1 MFLFSR
7 VVTLKGGPRK
17 IIPIAT
23 TITNHVNSHAP
34 IGSSCWSAT
43 FGYPLGTLI
52 WSNRVESKSSFAA
65 ATASLL
71 ADPGY
76 LDLAEQAEAM
86 SVGPAQDYLR
96 EIVHGT
102 PAAPPALGSVVLQ
115 TTATAVIDR
124 MSDAVAWS
132 VEIAQHVE
140 GVTGYPVYVTID
152 VFGQMGTIGWLGIT
166 PDLVASDTAR
176 SKVGADSGYVERL
189 GASRGLFIPG
199 SGHVAEAT
207 RIA

>member
-17 IIPIAT
+17 IGPMAT
-23 TITNHVNSHAP
+23 TITNYINANSA
-34 IGSSCWSAT
+34 IGSSCWAAT

-52 WSNRVESKSSFAA
+52 WSNRVESQASFAS
-65 ATASLL
+65 ATAGLL

-86 SVGPAQDYLR
+86 SAGPAQDRLV
-96 EIVHGT
+96 EIVHGS
-102 PAAPPALGSVVLQ
+102 PSAPPALGSVVLQ
-115 TTATAVIDR
+115 TTAAAVIDR
-124 MSDAVAWS
+124 MADAVAWS
-132 VEIAQHVE
+132 VEIAHHVE
-140 GVTGYPVYVTID
+140 GVTGSPVFVTID

-166 PDLVASDTAR
+166 PDLAASDTAR
-176 SKVGADSGYVERL
+176 AKVGADPGYLERL
-189 GASRGLFIPG
+189 GASKGLFISG
-199 SGHVAEAT
+199 SGHVAQGV